1 MPVYRIGEREFK
13 TKKASYEYCKSVL
26 RAVYNFYMDGSG
38 SESDIITSDNNK
50 GDDYFN
56 YLVDLLNLHPHKKEI
71 IGCGLLGFK
80 VEFDMFN
87 NIILLAVRTDKT
99 KNHFSWVKTC
109 KFTHKPSS

>member
-26 RAVYNFYMDGSG
+26 SAVYNFYMDESG
-38 SESDIITSDNNK
+38 SEYDIITSDNNR

-56 YLVDLLNLHPHKKEI
+56 Y
-71 IGCGLLGFK
+71 GLLGFK

-109 KFTHKPSS
+109 KFTHKPPS